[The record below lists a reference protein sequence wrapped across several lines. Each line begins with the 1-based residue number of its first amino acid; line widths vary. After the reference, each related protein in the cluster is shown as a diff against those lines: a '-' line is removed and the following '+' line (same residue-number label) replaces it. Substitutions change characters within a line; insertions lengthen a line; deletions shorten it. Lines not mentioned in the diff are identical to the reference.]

1 MNLILKKNHYAW
13 VFRGKFSRNLV
24 GVGRLMCCHD
34 KCLGSPNSVHSIVIW
49 GGTAECKTC
58 TCSENL
64 PHRWT
69 RRGDTVN
76 EAGWFSYLVLTY
88 IEFGAFFL
96 YHSNTTRH
104 HLSTKVLFRTWRGCP
119 SFLMTSYLRDL
130 LFISWMIP
138 NWCSLCVS
146 RGLVVLQESQ
156 VLRVIW
162 DLQEF
167 QVFKV
172 RQ

>member
-1 MNLILKKNHYAW
+1 M
-13 VFRGKFSRNLV
+13 FRGKFSRKVV
-24 GVGRLMCCHD
+24 GIGRLMYYHD
-34 KCLGSPNSVHSIVIW
+34 KCLGNPNSVHGIVIW

-64 PHRWT
+64 PYRWT
-69 RRGDTVN
+69 GRGDS
-76 EAGWFSYLVLTY
+76 ECSKLTQLPCFD
-88 IEFGAFFL
+88 IHKIFGILFTSFKN
-96 YHSNTTRH
+96 HKTP
-104 HLSTKVLFRTWRGCP
+104 FRTWRGCP
-119 SFLMTSYLRDL
+119 SFPMTSDLRVL
-130 LFISWMIP
+130 LFISWMTP
-138 NWCSLCVS
+138 NWCSLGVF